1 MFIGTSKD
9 IYKTAYLP
17 EQVRNDIES
26 VISTLDKEYGRER
39 DVYKGDGGFVIVIDS
54 IKELDKL
61 QEQYS
66 LDIRNDIFESEELL
80 SGYIERLFIIS
91 SDFCIMT
98 YIKEGLL

>member
-39 DVYKGDGGFVIVIDS
+39 DVYNSNGGKVIWHRQRGFLTGHLI
-54 IKELDKL
+54 
-61 QEQYS
+61 QE
-66 LDIRNDIFESEELL
+66 R
-80 SGYIERLFIIS
+80 RR
-91 SDFCIMT
+91 
-98 YIKEGLL
+98 